1 MLTNFNNTEGENY
14 WAKQGSWEAGQKY
27 RPVQRPPQIQIQPL
41 KDEDSGSDSGFG
53 SDYRRKDRARK
64 GSAGKDEKDRV
75 TGSGSALLGPKV
87 SVSDPSMDIDRYSAV
102 TNKNRMARFSN

>member
-27 RPVQRPPQIQIQPL
+27 RPVQRPLQIQIQPL

-53 SDYRRKDRARK
+53 SDYRRKDK
-64 GSAGKDEKDRV
+64 KDRV